1 MIASH
6 WRGGGGYQIWI
17 RRGLKPSSLANSFL
31 LVREGSS
38 SCTSESG
45 GVLEWCEVRHV
56 RRTSC
61 VNEGG
66 GKAIGTCSNTRSR
79 MSSCSRVALFLF
91 FSLSVLSGGLAAECS
106 LRGRFLLSR
115 NVASNRSV
123 GFPSR
128 RASASRF
135 RFFLFFLFSP
145 PSRSSVRLRSLLSSP
160 KLSAMSFSSCVSLP
174 VRPQGLLV
182 SSSRLLPSPESST
195 STREH
200 R

>member
-1 MIASH
+1 MTYCFPSFFFDLALLF
-6 WRGGGGYQIWI
+6 WNQIWI

-38 SCTSESG
+38 S
-45 GVLEWCEVRHV
+45 
-56 RRTSC
+56 
-61 VNEGG
+61 
-66 GKAIGTCSNTRSR
+66 CSNTRSR

-123 GFPSR
+123 GSSSR